1 LNYDNQYVF
10 GGDILVYYKI
20 KEPEAVVLSAAEA
33 ELRDL
38 LTDYHPES
46 EIQKAI
52 EASRNVPKAAVVQTD
67 KKTEALVST
76 VKECKSALQRYDEL
90 MNEIDGYSAT

>member
-1 LNYDNQYVF
+1 LNYDDQYVF

-38 LTDYHPES
+38 LTDYHPEN
-46 EIQKAI
+46 EIKKAI
-52 EASRNVPKAAVVQTD
+52 EASTNVPKAAVVQAD

-76 VKECKSALQRYDEL
+76 VKECKSALERYDEL